1 MSYISVSS
9 TVNKFLRWRYLSL
22 PQGDL
27 CQITYVWIKDKSNEV
42 CSKTRTVDSEPKGIA
57 DIPEWEF
64 AYRTERSVGE
74 RLLVPVCMFRDPFLL
89 DPNKL
94 VLCEVFE
101 HTREPAESNHRNS
114 CNKVLELVKELRPWF
129 GMEQEYTLLGVDGH
143 PYGWPRLGFPKP
155 QGPYYCGVGA
165 DNAFGRD
172 IVECHF
178 KACLYAGIKIS
189 GTNAETM
196 PSQWEFQVGP
206 CEGIEMGDQLW
217 MSRFLLHR
225 VCEDFGV
232 LATLDPK
239 PMEGD
244 WNGAGCHI
252 NVSTVHTRG
261 EGGIE
266 HIEHAIEKLRKR
278 HVEHIRVY
286 DPHGGEDNKRRLTG
300 LHATSSIHDFSAG
313 VADRGAS
320 VRIPRL
326 VAQDKYGYFEDRRP
340 AANCDPYVVICAI
353 ARTCMLENNVNGLK

>member
-22 PQGDL
+22 PQGDI
-27 CQITYVWIKDKSNEV
+27 CQITYVWIRDKSNEV

-64 AYRTERSVGE
+64 AYRTERSVAE
-74 RLLVPVCMFRDPFLL
+74 MLLVPVCMFRDPFSL

-94 VLCEVFE
+94 VLCEVLE
-101 HTREPAESNHRNS
+101 HTREPEGS
-114 CNKVLELVKELRPWF
+114 
-129 GMEQEYTLLGVDGH
+129 
-143 PYGWPRLGFPKP
+143 
-155 QGPYYCGVGA
+155 YYCGVGA
-165 DNAFGRD
+165 DRAFGRD

-239 PMEGD
+239 QMEGD

-266 HIEHAIEKLRKR
+266 HIEQAIEKLRKC
-278 HVEHIRVY
+278 HAEHIRVY
-286 DPHGGEDNKRRLTG
+286 DPHGGEDNRRRLTG
-300 LHATSSIHDFSAG
+300 LQATSSIHDFSAG

-326 VAQDKYGYFEDRRP
+326 VAQDKCGYFEDRRP

-353 ARTCMLENNVNGLK
+353 SRTCMLENNVNGLK